1 MSSRDLQEAA
11 SLQCLLRLAGLRLL
25 HLELSAILALFFFF
39 SVDKLQKAFKLLSFN
54 GTGGRTQY
62 LTHARQILEY

>member
-25 HLELSAILALFFFF
+25 HLELSAILAFFFF
-39 SVDKLQKAFKLLSFN
+39 AVDKLQKAFKLLSFN